1 MIKKLKYKLIGLFS
15 LIFIIL
21 FVGGTGYYFA
31 GKNSEPEYLS
41 KVDKILFD
49 KKNKSPKYIITL
61 PDKMS
66 VNTAAQQDNVETAE
80 APITPQANDLKS
92 KIARYTAEVMGN
104 IPHISKLNDAEGLSP
119 LPVVEAEEEY
129 EQNINGYILPKIADN
144 GRKPW
149 IEFAQERHP
158 LQPNFYRISILLK
171 GLGVNKIQTEQ
182 ILTKL
187 PREVSLSFSPYGED
201 NKRLIG
207 MARNLGHETYA
218 DLLLSPK
225 DFLESDNGPL
235 ALSITESHEKNI
247 ENTYKSIANAM
258 PTGGI
263 VINEGIT
270 SSEVELGLKDIMEKV
285 GAMGL
290 LIVDATQGTDV
301 EKIKTQGIARR
312 KADIVITDYTPKAL
326 QKAFKEAESIA
337 RKQGSVL
344 IVSDVK
350 MSVIKAI
357 DDWAKTF
364 SPQLT
369 YQEMKEQNI
378 ETIARPYA
386 LVPISAM
393 VVE

>member
-1 MIKKLKYKLIGLFS
+1 MTEKCTLKAIRELQLGRDIAVTPDG
-15 LIFIIL
+15 
-21 FVGGTGYYFA
+21 
-31 GKNSEPEYLS
+31 
-41 KVDKILFD
+41 
-49 KKNKSPKYIITL
+49 PK
-61 PDKMS
+61 
-66 VNTAAQQDNVETAE
+66 
-80 APITPQANDLKS
+80 
-92 KIARYTAEVMGN
+92 
-104 IPHISKLNDAEGLSP
+104 
-119 LPVVEAEEEY
+119 
-129 EQNINGYILPKIADN
+129 
-144 GRKPW
+144 
-149 IEFAQERHP
+149 
-158 LQPNFYRISILLK
+158 
-171 GLGVNKIQTEQ
+171 
-182 ILTKL
+182 
-187 PREVSLSFSPYGED
+187 
-201 NKRLIG
+201 
-207 MARNLGHETYA
+207 
-218 DLLLSPK
+218 
-225 DFLESDNGPL
+225 GP
-235 ALSITESHEKNI
+235 
-247 ENTYKSIANAM
+247 YKSIANAM

-290 LIVDATQGTDV
+290 LIIDATESSDV